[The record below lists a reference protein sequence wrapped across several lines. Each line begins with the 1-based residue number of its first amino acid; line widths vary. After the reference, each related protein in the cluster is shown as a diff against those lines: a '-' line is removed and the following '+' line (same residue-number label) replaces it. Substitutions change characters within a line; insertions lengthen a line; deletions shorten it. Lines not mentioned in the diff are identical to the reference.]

1 MEETRAI
8 NKIETNL
15 SKEKIEFINVAYTE
29 EVDYWKSAVLEG
41 KNEEERKQLTN
52 QAPSRV
58 FFLARKDAGKGCA
71 ENIHE
76 VIFYFKK
83 NYLTNNREQARV
95 DNIPQDDCSISLKN
109 LFKIYYRSRKYEFK
123 K

>member
-1 MEETRAI
+1 MEEARTI

-15 SKEKIEFINVAYTE
+15 SKEKIEFINVTYTE

-58 FFLARKDAGKGCA
+58 FFWLVKMQERVALK
-71 ENIHE
+71 
-76 VIFYFKK
+76 IFMK
-83 NYLTNNREQARV
+83 
-95 DNIPQDDCSISLKN
+95 
-109 LFKIYYRSRKYEFK
+109 
-123 K
+123 